1 MRRPIEAFELES
13 IGHMADD
20 AKLGPHLVVGLTGG
34 IASGKSLVGAMFVK
48 LGAALVDTDVVA
60 REVVALGEPGLAAV
74 AAEFGRRV
82 LLPSGELNRPAL
94 RSLVFADETKRLK
107 LEAILHPLIRA
118 RTRAKLKGLE
128 APYALVAVPL
138 LVETNFGELVD
149 RTLVIDAPES
159 TQLERLM
166 RRDAIPKPEAVE
178 MVRAQVD
185 RATRLKA
192 AHDIID
198 NSGTTEATRR
208 QVELAHRRYLDLA
221 AQRARQS

>member
-1 MRRPIEAFELES
+1 
-13 IGHMADD
+13 MADD
-20 AKLGPHLVVGLTGG
+20 ATVGPPRLVVGLTGG

-48 LGAALVDTDVVA
+48 LGASLIDTDVVA

-74 AAEFGRRV
+74 AAEFGPRV
-82 LLPSGELNRPAL
+82 LLPSGELNRPAV
-94 RSLVFADETKRLK
+94 RSLVFADEAKRRR

-118 RTRAKLKGLE
+118 RTLAKLAELE
-128 APYALVAVPL
+128 SPYALVAVPL

-149 RTLVIDAPES
+149 RILVIDAPES
-159 TQLERLM
+159 AQLERLV
-166 RRDAIPKPEAVE
+166 RRDAIPKPEALE
-178 MVRAQVD
+178 MIRAQVD

-198 NSGTTEATRR
+198 NSGTIEATRR

-221 AQRARQS
+221 AQRARQF